1 MTTYS
6 VTGTDVNG
14 CQNVATVTV
23 NINALPTITLTA
35 SANNFCAGNPTTLTA
50 GGGTSYVWDQ
60 SLSGTVNTV
69 NPTTNTTYS
78 ITGTDANGCQNIA
91 SVAINVL
98 AVPTVT
104 ASANPTSVCP
114 GGSSVLTASGNAL
127 GYVWDGSA
135 TNPITVNPTTT
146 TTYTV
151 TGANASACTAT
162 ASVTVTVL
170 TAPTITATATPAAVC
185 EGGSSVLTAGGG
197 ATYMWTGSVSTNP
210 YTVTPASTTTYSVTG
225 TDGSGC
231 SATNSVTVTVN
242 PLPTVSVVFPPELAT
257 VCKDSLVALSGGSP
271 AGGVWS
277 GTGVSGSNFLA
288 NTTGSFTIT
297 YTYTDGNSCSNS
309 ATGDITVENC
319 TSISEYSSNE
329 MVVYPNPAS
338 DVITISFG
346 KVDASQVEITLFDL
360 SGRLVS
366 NEVLNLNGSSVEVS
380 VNQLPAGVYTL
391 KVKAG
396 TDVFFTKIT
405 RL

>member
-1 MTTYS
+1 
-6 VTGTDVNG
+6 
-14 CQNVATVTV
+14 
-23 NINALPTITLTA
+23 
-35 SANNFCAGNPTTLTA
+35 
-50 GGGTSYVWDQ
+50 
-60 SLSGTVNTV
+60 
-69 NPTTNTTYS
+69 
-78 ITGTDANGCQNIA
+78 
-91 SVAINVL
+91 
-98 AVPTVT
+98 
-104 ASANPTSVCP
+104 
-114 GGSSVLTASGNAL
+114 
-127 GYVWDGSA
+127 
-135 TNPITVNPTTT
+135 
-146 TTYTV
+146 
-151 TGANASACTAT
+151 
-162 ASVTVTVL
+162 
-170 TAPTITATATPAAVC
+170 
-185 EGGSSVLTAGGG
+185 
-197 ATYMWTGSVSTNP
+197 
-210 YTVTPASTTTYSVTG
+210 
-225 TDGSGC
+225 
-231 SATNSVTVTVN
+231 
-242 PLPTVSVVFPPELAT
+242 
-257 VCKDSLVALSGGSP
+257 
-271 AGGVWS
+271 VWS

>member
-1 MTTYS
+1 
-6 VTGTDVNG
+6 
-14 CQNVATVTV
+14 
-23 NINALPTITLTA
+23 
-35 SANNFCAGNPTTLTA
+35 
-50 GGGTSYVWDQ
+50 
-60 SLSGTVNTV
+60 
-69 NPTTNTTYS
+69 
-78 ITGTDANGCQNIA
+78 
-91 SVAINVL
+91 
-98 AVPTVT
+98 
-104 ASANPTSVCP
+104 
-114 GGSSVLTASGNAL
+114 
-127 GYVWDGSA
+127 
-135 TNPITVNPTTT
+135 
-146 TTYTV
+146 
-151 TGANASACTAT
+151 
-162 ASVTVTVL
+162 
-170 TAPTITATATPAAVC
+170 
-185 EGGSSVLTAGGG
+185 
-197 ATYMWTGSVSTNP
+197 NP

-231 SATNSVTVTVN
+231 SAVASVAVTVN
-242 PLPTVSVVFPPELAT
+242 PLPTVSVVFPAEVAT

-277 GTGVSGSNFLA
+277 GTGVTGSDFLA
-288 NTTGSFTIT
+288 NTTGAFTIT
-297 YTYTDGNSCSNS
+297 YTYTDANTCSNS
-309 ATGDITVENC
+309 ATGTITVENC